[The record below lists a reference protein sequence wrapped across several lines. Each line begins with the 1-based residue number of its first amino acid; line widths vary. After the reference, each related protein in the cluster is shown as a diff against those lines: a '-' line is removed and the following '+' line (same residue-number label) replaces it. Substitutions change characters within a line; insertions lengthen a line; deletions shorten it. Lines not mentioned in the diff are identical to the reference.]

1 MLKRKNSDTVRRSLK
16 LNNRFKR
23 LVWVLLLITM
33 GLGQWNCRPK
43 TTSPKKP
50 MEEYLYSDAELQNE
64 KHLSVLNL
72 PIEMPVSELE
82 TQINAQLKGLIYE
95 DDSYED
101 NGGDNLKAKVWKIN
115 PIRVVAKDSTFLFE
129 VPLKIWVSAGYKVSP
144 LGINLSGYKDTEFSI
159 RIRLISKIGIS
170 PNWQL
175 NSDTY
180 VDSYDWISE
189 PNVKVAGIKIPVKS
203 MVSRLLNHNFEKIT
217 QAIDKQVNSGIEIK
231 KYVEAAWN
239 LARQP
244 VLLSKEFDTWLVV
257 TPTAVVMTP
266 LMVSNNIL
274 RSSIGM
280 KGYTQT
286 ITSAVKPAVK
296 PAPKLPDLQIT
307 DKVTSD
313 FRIGLISLISYEDA
327 ARMATARFS
336 GQKYSFLGG
345 KYNIQVTS
353 IEMYGQNEKLIIKAG
368 LSGSVTGSIFLKGIP
383 YYDPQTQKLS
393 LKDLDYDL
401 DTKNTIVRTAGWLL
415 QGKFSKMMEKEMVF
429 PVGNQ
434 IAEAKKSVQQI
445 LSNYKVTDGVQIKGT
460 LADITP
466 DKVYLT
472 PKHIYSVV
480 FAQGNVNLRV
490 EGLRSFDQ

>member
-1 MLKRKNSDTVRRSLK
+1 MRVI
-16 LNNRFKR
+16 
-23 LVWVLLLITM
+23 WVLLFAAI
-33 GLGQWNCRPK
+33 GLAQWSCRSK

-50 MEEYLYSDAELQNE
+50 MEEYLYSDAEIQNE
-64 KHLSVLNL
+64 KHLSVVNL

-95 DDSYED
+95 DDSFED

-129 VPLKIWVSAGYKVSP
+129 VPLKIWVNAGYKVSP

-170 PNWQL
+170 PNWKL
-175 NSDTY
+175 HTETY

-189 PNVKVAGIKIPVKS
+189 PNVKVAGIRIPIKG

-217 QAIDKQVNSGIEIK
+217 QAIDNQVAGGIEVK

-244 VLLSKEFDTWLVV
+244 ILLSKEFDTWLVV
-257 TPTAVVMTP
+257 TPNAIIMTP
-266 LMVSNNIL
+266 LLVTNNIL
-274 RSSIGM
+274 RSSIGI
-280 KGYTQT
+280 KGFTQT

-296 PAPKLPDLQIT
+296 PAPKLPDLTIT

-327 ARMATARFS
+327 ARMATARLA

-345 KYNIQVTS
+345 KYNVEVSS
-353 IEMYGQNEKLIIKAG
+353 IEMYGQNERLIIKAG
-368 LSGSVTGSIFLKGIP
+368 LQGSISGSIYLKGIP
-383 YYDPQTQKLS
+383 YYDPKTQQLS

-401 DTKNTIVRTAGWLL
+401 DTRNTIVKTAGWLL

-429 PVGNQ
+429 PVGSQMN
-434 IAEAKKSVQQI
+434 EAKKSVQQI
-445 LSNYKVTDGVQIKGT
+445 LANYKVTDGVQIKGT
-460 LADITP
+460 LLEITP

-480 FAQGNVNLRV
+480 FAQGNINLRV

>member
-144 LGINLSGYKDTEFSI
+144 LGISLSGYKDTEFSI

-257 TPTAVVMTP
+257 TPTAIVMTP

>member
-1 MLKRKNSDTVRRSLK
+1 VPRSSK
-16 LNNRFKR
+16 LNNSSKR
-23 LVWVLLLITM
+23 LVWVLLLITV
-33 GLGQWNCRPK
+33 GSGQWSCRPK

-129 VPLKIWVSAGYKVSP
+129 VPLKIWVSAGYNVSP
-144 LGINLSGYKDTEFSI
+144 LGISLSGYKDTEFSI

-189 PNVKVAGIKIPVKS
+189 PNVKVAGIRIPVKS

-244 VLLSKEFDTWLVV
+244 VLLSREFDTWLVV
-257 TPTAVVMTP
+257 TPTAIVMTP

-353 IEMYGQNEKLIIKAG
+353 IEMYGQNERLIIKAG

>member
-1 MLKRKNSDTVRRSLK
+1 MQRSLK

-23 LVWVLLLITM
+23 LVWVLLLTM
-33 GLGQWNCRPK
+33 IGFGQWNCRSK

-50 MEEYLYSDAELQNE
+50 MEEYLYSDTEIQNE

-82 TQINAQLKGLIYE
+82 TQINAKLKGLIYE

-101 NGGDNLKAKVWKIN
+101 NGGDNLKAKVWKIS

-129 VPLKIWVSAGYKVSP
+129 VPLKIWVSAGYNVSP
-144 LGINLSGYKDTEFSI
+144 LGISLSGYRDTEFSI
-159 RIRLISKIGIS
+159 KIRLISKIGIS
-170 PNWQL
+170 KDWKL

-189 PNVKVAGIKIPVKS
+189 PNVKVAGIRIPIKS

-217 QAIDKQVNSGIEIK
+217 AAIDQQVTGGLEIK
-231 KYVEAAWN
+231 KYVETAWN

-257 TPTAVVMTP
+257 TPTAILMTP
-266 LMVSNNIL
+266 LLVSNNIL
-274 RSSIGM
+274 RSSIGI

-286 ITSAVKPAVK
+286 ITSEIKPLVK
-296 PAPKLPDLQIT
+296 PAPKLPDLQIA

-313 FRIGLISLISYEDA
+313 FKIGLISLISYEDA
-327 ARMATARFS
+327 ARMATKQFS
-336 GQKYSFLGG
+336 GRKFSFLGG
-345 KYNIQVTS
+345 KYKIEVTS
-353 IEMYGQNEKLIIKAG
+353 IEMYGQNERLIIKAG
-368 LSGSVTGSIFLKGIP
+368 LSGGVNGHIFLKGIP
-383 YYDPQTQKLS
+383 YYDPATQMLS
-393 LKDLDYDL
+393 LKNLDYDL

-429 PVGNQ
+429 PVGSQ
-434 IAEAKKSVQQI
+434 MSEAKKSVQQI
-445 LSNYKVTDGVQIKGT
+445 LANYKVTDGVQIKGT
-460 LADITP
+460 LLEITP

-480 FAQGNVNLRV
+480 FAEGSVNLRV
-490 EGLRSFDQ
+490 EGLRSFD

>member
-1 MLKRKNSDTVRRSLK
+1 M
-16 LNNRFKR
+16 R
-23 LVWVLLLITM
+23 LIWVLLFAAI
-33 GLGQWNCRPK
+33 GLAQWSCRSK

-50 MEEYLYSDAELQNE
+50 MEEYLYSDAEIQKE

-95 DDSYED
+95 DDSFED

-129 VPLKIWVSAGYKVSP
+129 VPLKIWVNAGYKVSP

-159 RIRLISKIGIS
+159 KIRLISKIGIS
-170 PNWQL
+170 PNWKL
-175 NSDTY
+175 HTETY

-189 PNVKVAGIKIPVKS
+189 PNVKVAGIRIPIKS

-217 QAIDKQVNSGIEIK
+217 QAIDNQVAGGIEVK

-244 VLLSKEFDTWLVV
+244 ILLSKEFDTWLVV
-257 TPTAVVMTP
+257 TPTAIIMTP
-266 LMVSNNIL
+266 LLVTNNIL
-274 RSSIGM
+274 RSSIGI
-280 KGYTQT
+280 KGFTQT
-286 ITSAVKPAVK
+286 ITSAVKPTVK
-296 PAPKLPDLQIT
+296 PAPKLPDLTIT

-313 FRIGLISLISYEDA
+313 FRIGLISLVSYEDA
-327 ARMATARFS
+327 ARMATAQLA

-345 KYNIQVTS
+345 KYNVEVSS
-353 IEMYGQNEKLIIKAG
+353 IEMYGQNERLIIKAG
-368 LSGSVTGSIFLKGIP
+368 LKGSISGSIYLKGIP
-383 YYDPQTQKLS
+383 YYDPATQQLS

-401 DTKNTIVRTAGWLL
+401 DTKNTIIKTAGWLL

-429 PVGNQ
+429 PVGTQMN
-434 IAEAKKSVQQI
+434 EAKKSVQQI

-460 LADITP
+460 LLEITP

-480 FAQGNVNLRV
+480 FAQGNINLRV